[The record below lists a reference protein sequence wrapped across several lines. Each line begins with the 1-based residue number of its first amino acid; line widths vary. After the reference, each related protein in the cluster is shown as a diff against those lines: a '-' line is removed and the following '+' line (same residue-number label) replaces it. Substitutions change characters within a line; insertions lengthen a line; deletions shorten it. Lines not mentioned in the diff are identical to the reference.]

1 MPIELYHLLITLFEA
16 LKAHEPESLT
26 VTETQSFLKEAFN
39 YESVKP
45 TLH

>member
-1 MPIELYHLLITLFEA
+1 MPIELYHLLITLFEV

-26 VTETQSFLKEAFN
+26 VTETQTFLKEAFN

>member
-1 MPIELYHLLITLFEA
+1 MPIEIYHLLITLFEA

-26 VTETQSFLKEAFN
+26 VTETQSFLKEAFD
-39 YESVKP
+39 YDSVKP

>member
-16 LKAHEPESLT
+16 LKAHEPESHT
-26 VTETQSFLKEAFN
+26 VTETQTFLKEAFD

>member
-1 MPIELYHLLITLFEA
+1 MPIEIYHLLIALFEA
-16 LKAHEPESLT
+16 LKAHEPESTT

>member
-1 MPIELYHLLITLFEA
+1 MPIEIYHLLIVLFEA
-16 LKAHEPESLT
+16 LKAHEPESIT
-26 VTETQSFLKEAFN
+26 VTETQTFLKEAFN